1 MNKEITETKKTP
13 CVQYSTTTP
22 SVFVNETKEGY
33 EITFEIPGVGKDDVT
48 LNIEN
53 RTLTLTTGNSHCP
66 PEGLTCVS
74 REFPVYNYA
83 VSLDL
88 PEHADTGAIKA
99 TVANGI
105 LTAKLSK
112 RAELQPRKIEVSAE

>member
-1 MNKEITETKKTP
+1 MNKEIAQVKNLRPKHPAATP
-13 CVQYSTTTP
+13 A
-22 SVFVNETKEGY
+22 VFVNESKDGY
-33 EITFEIPGVGKDDVT
+33 EITFEIPGVDKEDVS

-53 RTLTLTTGNSHCP
+53 RTLTLTAENGYAP
-66 PEGLTCVS
+66 PEGLACVS

-88 PEHADTGAIKA
+88 PEHADTATVKA

-112 RAELQPRKIEVSAE
+112 RAELRPRKIEILAE

>member
-1 MNKEITETKKTP
+1 MNKETTEKKNLRPQHPTA
-13 CVQYSTTTP
+13 TP
-22 SVFVNETKEGY
+22 SVFVNEGREGY
-33 EITFEIPGVGKDDVT
+33 EITFEIPGVGKEDVS

-53 RTLTLTTGNSHCP
+53 RTLTLTTDNGYTP

-74 REFPVYNYA
+74 REFAAYNYA

-88 PEHADTGAIKA
+88 PEHADTATIKA
-99 TVANGI
+99 TAANGV

-112 RAELQPRKIEVSAE
+112 RAELQPRRIEVAAE

>member
-1 MNKEITETKKTP
+1 MPKAATP
-13 CVQYSTTTP
+13 A
-22 SVFVNETKEGY
+22 VFVNESKDGY
-33 EITFEIPGVGKDDVT
+33 EITFEIPGVDKEDVS

-53 RTLTLTTGNSHCP
+53 RTLTLTAENGYAP
-66 PEGLTCVS
+66 PEGLACVS

-88 PEHADTGAIKA
+88 PEHADTATVKA

-105 LTAKLSK
+105 LTTENDEQCEE
-112 RAELQPRKIEVSAE
+112 RAVGRGGAVALRLCQGILGRGA

>member
-1 MNKEITETKKTP
+1 MNREMTEKKNPRPQHPTA
-13 CVQYSTTTP
+13 TP
-22 SVFVNETKEGY
+22 SVFVNESKEGY
-33 EITFEIPGVGKDDVT
+33 EITFEIPGEGKEDVS

-53 RTLTLTTGNSHCP
+53 RTLTLATDNAYAP
-66 PEGLTCVS
+66 PEGLACAS

-88 PEHADTGAIKA
+88 PEHADTATITA
-99 TVANGI
+99 TVANGV

-112 RAELQPRKIEVSAE
+112 RAELKPRKIEVAAD

>member
-1 MNKEITETKKTP
+1 MNKEMTETKNP
-13 CVQYSTTTP
+13 RPQHPSATP
-22 SVFVNETKEGY
+22 SVFVNESKEGY
-33 EITFEIPGVGKDDVT
+33 EITFEIPGVGKEDVS

-53 RTLTLTTGNSHCP
+53 RTLTLTTDNAYAP

-88 PEHADTGAIKA
+88 PEHADTSTIKA
-99 TVANGI
+99 TVADGI
-105 LTAKLSK
+105 LTARLSK
-112 RAELQPRKIEVSAE
+112 RAELQPRKIEVAAE